1 LSEALFLGQIQPIQ
15 MQTRLLQRSIQSIMA
30 DLVVYSPEELKSS
43 DKIRQQTAAQADKIF
58 NKVKKFMA

>member
-1 LSEALFLGQIQPIQ
+1 